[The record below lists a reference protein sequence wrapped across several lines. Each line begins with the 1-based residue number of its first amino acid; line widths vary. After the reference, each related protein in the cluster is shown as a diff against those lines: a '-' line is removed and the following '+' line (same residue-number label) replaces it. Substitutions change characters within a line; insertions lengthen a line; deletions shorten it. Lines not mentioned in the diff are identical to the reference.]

1 MQIRD
6 ASGRPFDSLTAD
18 DHTTGAVAMVV
29 GAEGTLVPLTAV
41 LLGGARGLYGYR
53 VLASK
58 GAALGV
64 GVEAG
69 GYASVTNA
77 SDAGVFLERG
87 TRTARGETL
96 EGVLVA
102 PGQRLDA
109 PFAAVAC
116 GGDGPL
122 LAELRAPTPGP
133 HCDLDVQWEGKAEE
147 AVLVTPDP
155 SGVLLGDWTHW
166 QVYAS
171 ETPFGAG
178 DLRRGDVEA
187 SALAGDGNA
196 VALPVPKRGAAR
208 YYLAVAYRDAGG
220 VVALDAFGLP
230 TVAPIAMSALVLF
243 PRPEDA

>member
-18 DHTTGAVAMVV
+18 DHTTGAVAMVAGLD
-29 GAEGTLVPLTAV
+29 GAPVPLTAAM
-41 LLGGARGLYGYR
+41 LGGSRGLYGYR
-53 VLASK
+53 VLGGK

-64 GVEAG
+64 GVESG

-77 SDAGVFLERG
+77 TDTAVVLERE
-87 TRTARGETL
+87 TRTARGEAL
-96 EGVLVA
+96 GGVLLA

-109 PFAAVAC
+109 PFAAVA
-116 GGDGPL
+116 GGPGTVL
-122 LAELRAPTPGP
+122 LELRAPTAGP
-133 HCDLDVQWEGKAEE
+133 HCDLDVQWEDRVEE

-155 SGVLLGDWTHW
+155 AGVLLGDWTHW

-187 SALAGDGNA
+187 SVLAGDGNA

-208 YYLAVAYRDAGG
+208 YYLAAAYRDASD
-220 VVALDAFGLP
+220 LDAFGLP
-230 TVAPIAMSALVLF
+230 MLAPVAVSALVLF